1 MALDPPPAQPAQAA
15 PVFQTGSAIQ
25 PVYATRNMKCYPITD
40 SELKQLGLAN
50 IAMTAT
56 FGIGSAC
63 FAFAIDIFKDTK
75 LAESVPE
82 AADVLVNA
90 IQPLGYFFGAAFWIA
105 AVAIWLWRGSM
116 IKTIKEE
123 SV

>member
-1 MALDPPPAQPAQAA
+1 MATVNQPQPPATAPPP
-15 PVFQTGSAIQ
+15 FQTGSAIQ

-56 FGIGSAC
+56 FGAGSAC
-63 FAFAIDIFKDTK
+63 FAFALDIFKDTA
-75 LAESVPE
+75 LAGSVPP

-90 IQPLGYFFGAAFWIA
+90 IQPLGYVFGAAFWVGSI
-105 AVAIWLWRGSM
+105 VVWIWRRNM
-116 IKTIKEE
+116 IQTIKDE